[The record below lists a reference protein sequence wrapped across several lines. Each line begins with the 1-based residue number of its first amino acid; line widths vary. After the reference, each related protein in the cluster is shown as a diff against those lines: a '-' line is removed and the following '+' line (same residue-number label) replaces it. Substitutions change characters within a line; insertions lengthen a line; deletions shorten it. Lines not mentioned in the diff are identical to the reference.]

1 VQFHNRVLVIESGPR
16 LSITPGLTHNT
27 KATPREG
34 KVILAGAFGRQAK
47 GDIASSRFSLFLK
60 QQPDGA

>member
-16 LSITPGLTHNT
+16 LSITPGLTHNI
-27 KATPREG
+27 KATPRAG
-34 KVILAGAFGRQAK
+34 NLAGAFGRQAK

-60 QQPDGA
+60 QQPDGT